1 MARPKLPQHIPPSLE
16 RYRVP
21 ILDKS
26 LDLLEAMVGHP
37 DGLTLTELTDTLR
50 IPKNSAFRI
59 ASTLTLRGYV
69 DRNEAS
75 KRYSVSQKLLALGHN
90 AIGGRRLI
98 ELAGPVLK
106 ALRDE
111 TKETALLGTLSGAS
125 GVVLDQIASSHPV
138 KVVVEIG
145 HPFPLH
151 TAAPAKAILAFLAPP
166 QQKLL
171 IDGMEFKIFTKA
183 TIKTAAAYRRELA
196 DVSKNG
202 VAYDKGEESLSYAC
216 VAAPVF
222 GHKGSP
228 VAALWISGPSDR
240 VTPAQMPR
248 LARIVRHHATKL
260 SADLGHDG
268 SSS

>member
-1 MARPKLPQHIPPSLE
+1 MARPKSSLPMPPSLE

-37 DGLTLTELTDTLR
+37 DGLTLTELTNTLK

-69 DRNEAS
+69 DRNEDS

-111 TKETALLGTLSGAS
+111 TKETALLGTLSGS
-125 GVVLDQIASSHPV
+125 GGVVLDQIASSHPV
-138 KVVVEIG
+138 KVVVEMG

-151 TAAPAKAILAFLAPP
+151 TAAPAKAILAFLPPP
-166 QQKLL
+166 QQIRLV
-171 IDGMEFKIFTKA
+171 DGIEFKTYTKT

-196 DVSKNG
+196 DIGQTG
-202 VAYDKGEESLSYAC
+202 VAYDRGEESLTYAC

-222 GHKGSP
+222 DHKGSP

-240 VTPAQMPR
+240 VTPENMPGFG
-248 LARIVRHHATKL
+248 RIVRYHATAL
-260 SADLGHDG
+260 SAALGYNE
-268 SSS
+268 SYS

>member
-1 MARPKLPQHIPPSLE
+1 MPPSLE

-37 DGLTLTELTDTLR
+37 DGLTLTELTDTLK
-50 IPKNSAFRI
+50 IAKNSAFRI

-69 DRNEAS
+69 DRDEAS
-75 KRYSVSQKLLALGHN
+75 KRYSVSQKLLALSHN

-98 ELAGPVLK
+98 ELAGPVLQ

-111 TKETALLGTLSGAS
+111 TKETALLGTLSGGG

-151 TAAPAKAILAFLAPP
+151 TAAPAKAILAFLPP
-166 QQKLL
+166 SKQKRF
-171 IDGMEFKIFTKA
+171 IDEIEFKTYTKA
-183 TIKTAAAYRRELA
+183 TIKTAARYRRELA
-196 DVSKNG
+196 DVAETG
-202 VAYDKGEESLSYAC
+202 VAYDRGEESLTYAC

-222 GHKGSP
+222 DHKGSP

-240 VTPAQMPR
+240 VTPEKMPDLGR
-248 LARIVRHHATKL
+248 MVRDHAAVL
-260 SADLGHDG
+260 SARLGHDQ
-268 SSS
+268 SSP